1 MFVSL
6 YILIRCMSRKIGSR
20 ATLIGCMLLLLM
32 SASMSALAQ
41 DSIPAKKP
49 KAQLRREMMERVQTN
64 DTTASEFDI
73 KDGSVQKSISSDPT
87 VPTEEDD
94 SQPAI
99 ALDINAIDS
108 AALNRLTTLPSAD
121 SLVNAIKAKFV
132 PDPKKALWL
141 AIVFPGGGQI
151 YNRKYWKLPLI
162 YGGFLGCVYA
172 LSWNNMMYRDYSQ
185 AYVDIMDSDPNTN
198 SYENFIPKGYDIS
211 TNLTRIQDLFR
222 RKKNYYRRYR
232 DLSMFCM
239 IGVYALSI
247 IDAYVDAE
255 LSSFDISKDLSMKVR
270 PSIIQDRNSVAA
282 VSQSHN
288 PYASQSYGV
297 QCSLNF

>member
-1 MFVSL
+1 MF
-6 YILIRCMSRKIGSR
+6 RRGSGYH
-20 ATLIGCMLLLLM
+20 ATTISCVLMILM
-32 SASMSALAQ
+32 SASTIALAQ

-49 KAQLRREMMERVQTN
+49 KAQLRRENELIQLQDSTSNKKDSSEEELPVITVDMETV
-64 DTTASEFDI
+64 DT
-73 KDGSVQKSISSDPT
+73 
-87 VPTEEDD
+87 
-94 SQPAI
+94 
-99 ALDINAIDS
+99 ALYNHKVA
-108 AALNRLTTLPSAD
+108 LPSQD
-121 SLVNAIKAKFV
+121 SLITTIKAQFV

-162 YGGFLGCVYA
+162 YGGFMGCVYA
-172 LSWNNMMYRDYSQ
+172 LSWNNMMYRDYSK
-185 AYVDIMDSDPNTN
+185 AYIDIMDDDPNTK
-198 SYENFIPKGYDIS
+198 SYEAFIPKGYDVNK
-211 TNLTRIQDLFR
+211 NLTRIQDMFR

-270 PSIIQDRNSVAA
+270 PSIIQDRNSVATI
-282 VSQSHN
+282 SQSHN
-288 PYASQSYGV
+288 PYANMAYGV
-297 QCSLNF
+297 QCSFNF

>member
-1 MFVSL
+1 
-6 YILIRCMSRKIGSR
+6 MSRKIGSR